1 MADVPQLAL
10 LDGDIRLL
18 GGLGQRL
25 FRLLAAIESTGSI
38 NQAAREVGLTYKGAW
53 EMIERANNLA
63 PQLLVKTAV
72 GGKQGGGTCLSPLGK
87 ALLQL
92 FVELEQEHQQFLQDI
107 NSRLST
113 NQNIL
118 ILLKRLTMKSSARN
132 QFFGTVTEVSI
143 GAVNA
148 TVVLTLKGGESL
160 VASVTKESV
169 AALDIKVGI
178 DAVALIKAPQ
188 VILVTDF
195 GGYRVSARNQLQG
208 VITRIHQGE
217 VNAEVVLE
225 LPGGDSVASTLT
237 NDSVVNLGLAVGNPA
252 TAIFK
257 AGAVVLAV
265 AMT

>member
-1 MADVPQLAL
+1 
-10 LDGDIRLL
+10 
-18 GGLGQRL
+18 
-25 FRLLAAIESTGSI
+25 
-38 NQAAREVGLTYKGAW
+38 
-53 EMIERANNLA
+53 
-63 PQLLVKTAV
+63 
-72 GGKQGGGTCLSPLGK
+72 
-87 ALLQL
+87 
-92 FVELEQEHQQFLQDI
+92 
-107 NSRLST
+107 
-113 NQNIL
+113 
-118 ILLKRLTMKSSARN
+118 MKSSARN

-169 AALDIKVGI
+169 ETLDIKVGI

-208 VITRIHQGE
+208 VVTRIHQGD
-217 VNAEVVLE
+217 VNADVVLE

-237 NDSVVNLGLAVGNPA
+237 NDSVVNLGLAVGSSA

-265 AMT
+265 AMN